1 MRLLIICL
9 FCLACLPLAAQ
20 SVNSKGN
27 THKLSLEASAG
38 VNYAIM
44 RSPRPDRITNSGLQL
59 LPGYRVGITGTQHLG
74 YSRTKLLLGFDLIND
89 RGVLRDYTKTSIN
102 GFFSEVAAGRI
113 RTGELMIDETH
124 LRGNL
129 GVRIDWEKVA
139 LISSF
144 SVSGVVSG
152 GQVFDFIQTTTA
164 ISDPVTG
171 ITIQLDEPL
180 VSSGSIAYP
189 ESELR
194 QNTYGALLLAGGYRI
209 SDRFTV
215 WLELELGVQMG
226 SGFSLDR
233 EYKQHNARLGLVA
246 GYRIFGQL

>member
-20 SVNSKGN
+20 STNFKGN
-27 THKLSLEASAG
+27 THKLGLEISGG
-38 VNYAIM
+38 VNYAII
-44 RSPRPDRITNSGLQL
+44 RNPKPDRITYSGLQL

-74 YSRTKLLLGFDLIND
+74 YSRTKLLLGFDLLKD
-89 RGVLRDYTKTSIN
+89 RTVLQNYTKTSVDN
-102 GFFSEVAAGRI
+102 FFPVAGTSRVRA
-113 RTGELMIDETH
+113 GELMIDETH

-139 LISSF
+139 MISSF

-152 GQVFDFIQTTTA
+152 SQVFDFVQTTTA
-164 ISDPVTG
+164 VSDPFTG

-194 QNTYGALLLAGGYRI
+194 QNTYGALLLAGGYRV
-209 SDRFTV
+209 SDRFTIL
-215 WLELELGVQMG
+215 LELELGVQLC
-226 SGFSLDR
+226 SGFSPDR
-233 EYKQHNARLGLVA
+233 EYKQRNARLGLVA